1 MEFLKDLLKLQHKQT
16 LKQVSEIVF
25 QRDFEKK
32 TFCEMYN
39 KHNYCCVHVC
49 QCSMNH
55 RVQIDKLLSSLQRD
69 HNPSILSD
77 KS

>member
-1 MEFLKDLLKLQHKQT
+1 MEFLKDLLKLQQQQT

-32 TFCEMYN
+32 TFCAMYN
-39 KHNYCCVHVC
+39 KHNYCSIRVC

-55 RVQIDKLLSSLQRD
+55 RVQIDKLLSNLQRD
-69 HNPSILSD
+69 HNPSISFD
-77 KS
+77 KL